1 MSSKEQ
7 HHRNDSGSGSS
18 SPEMLAVIA
27 EAGGID
33 GVFGNGSQPAD
44 HIVVGPIDDV
54 ESVRD
59 ED

>member
-18 SPEMLAVIA
+18 SPEAVMA
-27 EAGGID
+27 EVGGID
-33 GVFGNGSQPAD
+33 GVLGNGSQHAD
-44 HIVVGPIDDV
+44 HIAVGPIDDV